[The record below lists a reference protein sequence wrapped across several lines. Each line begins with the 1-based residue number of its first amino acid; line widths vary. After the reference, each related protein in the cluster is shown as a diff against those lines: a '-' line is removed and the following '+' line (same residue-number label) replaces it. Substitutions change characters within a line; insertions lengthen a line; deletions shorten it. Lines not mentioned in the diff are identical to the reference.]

1 MDYKFSIITPAHK
14 KTPYLKELYD
24 SIVAQTYENWEWV
37 LWLNNALYEEDLEE
51 EIRNDDRVVIYRTD
65 DPSTSVGFHKHH
77 AFHKGEGDVLVEVDS
92 DDILMP
98 ECLEELNKA
107 YQDETIGF
115 VYTDVI
121 PYHMTDEFVP
131 YNPDHG
137 WTYHMMKWRD
147 EDRYIMHSWQPTSHA
162 LSYIWYAPDHVR
174 SWRTSIYR
182 DIGGHNVDLDIC
194 DDHELMIRTYL
205 VTEMFLVNKPL
216 YVYRITGDN
225 TWLERNQSIQEETKR
240 LGHLWSQ
247 TLAERD
253 ADKRGLLK
261 VDIGGG
267 LFPRAGYMTID
278 QEDADIT
285 CDLNDGIPLPDNSVG
300 VINASHVIEHLRDPI
315 KTMRE
320 IHRVLAHGGWAF
332 IEVPSTDGRG
342 AWQDPTH
349 VSFWNEHSFWYY
361 TNKSKAQFIRNSDIR
376 FQTYRLDTF
385 EMEPHIPCV
394 AAHLVAIKDDSYR
407 FPGVLSI

>member
-1 MDYKFSIITPAHK
+1 MEYKFSIITPAHK

-37 LWLNNALYEEDLEE
+37 LWLNNTLHEEDLEE
-51 EIRNDDRVVIYRTD
+51 EIRNDDRVVIYRTE
-65 DPSTSVGFHKHH
+65 DPSTSVGYHKHH

-121 PYHMTDEFVP
+121 PYHMIDEFVP
-131 YNPDHG
+131 YSSDHG
-137 WTYHMMKWRD
+137 WTYHTMKWRGK
-147 EDRYIMHSWQPTSHA
+147 DRHIMHSWQPTSHA

-174 SWRTSIYR
+174 SWRTNIYR

-205 VTEMFLVNKPL
+205 VTEMFLIDKPL

-225 TWLERNQSIQEETKR
+225 TWLERNQSIQKETKR
-240 LGHLWSQ
+240 LGHLWAQ
-247 TLAERD
+247 NLAERD
-253 ADKRGLLK
+253 ADKKGLLK
-261 VDIGGG
+261 VDLGGG
-267 LFPRAGYMTID
+267 LYPRAGYMTID
-278 QEDADIT
+278 QEGADIN
-285 CDLNDGIPLPDNSVG
+285 CDLNDGIPLEDNSVG

-320 IHRVLAHGGWAF
+320 IHRVLVHGGWAF

-361 TNKSKAQFIRNSDIR
+361 TDWTKAQYIRNKDIR
-376 FQTYRLDTF
+376 FQTYRLDTWD
-385 EMEPHIPCV
+385 MAPQIPV
-394 AAHLVAIKDDSYR
+394 VTAWLVAIKDEQR
-407 FPGVLSI
+407 FPGELKI